1 MGSVGHDVQSLDSG
15 RACVSEEQ
23 RELLG
28 KMGSSTVKG
37 GKIYQTACLR
47 AVQHEMT

>member
-1 MGSVGHDVQSLDSG
+1 MGSVGDDVQSLDSG

-28 KMGSSTVKG
+28 KMDSTTVKG
-37 GKIYQTACLR
+37 GKFIRLHVCEQYSMR
-47 AVQHEMT
+47 